1 MIRDFYKYVRNRYL
15 ENILIRGIDMND
27 FVCAP
32 MSIKMKVI
40 CFYSLKIQLSE
51 KDEPQSQ
58 WLIQIIYFV
67 FI

>member
-58 WLIQIIYFV
+58 
-67 FI
+67 